1 MYQHFVREE
10 RKVATEGRDGRS
22 QRKVALLMAGL
33 PEHVSR
39 LLNDESVS
47 FLRRASSR
55 YLGRIFDVE
64 ISDAFDCTVEAG
76 GRTIEADARMA
87 CAKAAD
93 GFPYMMQLVGFDAAG
108 GFSRVG
114 SKSPAG
120 CHHVGGRSAGDRSR
134 QREMERSVLGST

>member
-1 MYQHFVREE
+1 
-10 RKVATEGRDGRS
+10 
-22 QRKVALLMAGL
+22 MAGL

-93 GFPYMMQLVGFDAAG
+93 GFPYMMQLVGFRVWAQNPRPDAITLKDA
-108 GFSRVG
+108 
-114 SKSPAG
+114 
-120 CHHVGGRSAGDRSR
+120 
-134 QREMERSVLGST
+134 QREIVLANARWNARFLAPPEVPFPLETVRSWR